1 MAPLGKRKAK
11 KRMSKRKV
19 TRGLALTL
27 AGAMVSPA
35 ADLNVRNVVLYK
47 HGVGFFERAGDLGP
61 GESARLDFKA
71 AEMNDVLKSLTV
83 EVKGGAAVSGLRY
96 DSSEPLSAKLSQMPV
111 KLEAQQPLSALIDQL
126 RGAHLEMKSAAQTVS
141 GAIIS
146 ARLIAGNREQQE
158 REQVTLLL
166 DSGELRTFEIAPGT
180 AIRFPDPKLQILLKD
195 YLTAVTQSRSTDKRS
210 VYIDSSDAGR
220 RSVVASYM
228 IPSPVWKSSYRLIFP
243 QTGEPMLEGWAIV
256 DNTTG
261 EDWTNV
267 QLALVSGR
275 PISFISRLY
284 EPKYVQRPEA
294 DLADVGPNAP
304 VVFSGNLM
312 APPPPP
318 VMAAPKR
325 AMAGMG
331 GAYAN
336 QGSMQQSGRRD
347 APAQE
352 MVMEIAATDKAFSN
366 VEGTAEGREI
376 GDLFEYRFG
385 KPVTVKRNE
394 SAMLPFLQQKLE
406 ARKLL
411 IYSDMSSQHPLNAA
425 ELTNS
430 TGKTL
435 DGGPITVYDQSSYAG
450 EALVETVKAGDR
462 RLIGYGV
469 DIGTRI
475 TTAIDSSMQ
484 AVREFHL
491 RRGVLSTKAAV
502 VETKTFTI
510 RNVDNKAKTLIVEL
524 PIRQGYKLVNQKPA
538 AVTAS
543 KNRFEVKLTPNST
556 DKFVLQEERLD
567 EQSYMVSNLNPDFLV
582 SFIQNKTLTAEG
594 RKQLETILE
603 RKRLVAGMDHDLRLA
618 ETETAEI
625 TKDQDRIRQNLGSLN
640 RVAGQED
647 QVNRYARQ
655 LATQDSQLAT
665 LRDRTSELRRKKA
678 AAEAELNRLIETMEF

>member
-1 MAPLGKRKAK
+1 
-11 KRMSKRKV
+11 
-19 TRGLALTL
+19 LTL
-27 AGAMVSPA
+27 AGALLSPA
-35 ADLNVRNVVLYK
+35 AELNVRNVVLYK
-47 HGVGFFERAGDLGP
+47 HGVGYFERAGELSP

-71 AEMNDVLKSLTV
+71 GEMNDVLKSLTV
-83 EVKGGAAVSGLRY
+83 EVKGGAGVAGLRY
-96 DSSEPLSAKLSQMPV
+96 DSSEPLSSKLSQMPV

-126 RGAHLEMKSAAQTVS
+126 RGAVLEMKSASQTVS
-141 GAIIS
+141 GAVIS
-146 ARLIAGNREQQE
+146 ARLLPGSREQQE

-166 DSGELRTFEIAPGT
+166 DSGDLRTFEIAPGT
-180 AIRFPDPKLQILLKD
+180 SIRFPDPKLQLLLKD
-195 YLTAVTQSRSTDKRS
+195 YLTAVTQARSTDKRS

-220 RSVVASYM
+220 RNVVASYM

-243 QTGEPMLEGWAIV
+243 QTGEPTLEGWAIV

-275 PISFISRLY
+275 PISFISKLY
-284 EPKYVQRPEA
+284 EPRYVVRPEA
-294 DLADVGPNAP
+294 ELADAGPSAP
-304 VVFSGNLM
+304 VVFSGNVMAAM
-312 APPPPP
+312 APPPAPGQ
-318 VMAAPKR
+318 APKR
-325 AMAGMG
+325 
-331 GAYAN
+331 GAFMN
-336 QGSMQQSGRRD
+336 QGNMQQF
-347 APAQE
+347 AQRE
-352 MVMEIAATDKAFSN
+352 ALGETQLAIAADKAASN
-366 VEGTAEGREI
+366 VVGTAEGREI
-376 GDLFEYRFG
+376 GELFEYRFG

-411 IYSDMSSQHPLNAA
+411 IYTDMSSQHPMNAA

-450 EALVETVKAGDR
+450 EALVETVKSGDR
-462 RLIGYGV
+462 RLIGYGI

-491 RRGVLSTKAAV
+491 RRGVLATKAAV
-502 VETKTFTI
+502 EETRTFTI
-510 RNVDNKAKTLIVEL
+510 RNVDNRAKTLIIEQ

-543 KNRFEVKLTPNST
+543 KNRFEVKLNPVAT

-582 SFIQNKTLTAEG
+582 SFVQNKALSAEG

-603 RKRLVAGMDHDLRLA
+603 RKRVITAMDSDLRQA
-618 ETETAEI
+618 ETDTAEI

-655 LATQDSQLAT
+655 LATQESQLAT
-665 LRDRTSELRRKKA
+665 LRDKISELRRKKA
-678 AAEAELNRLIETMEF
+678 AAEAELNRLIAAMEF

>member
-1 MAPLGKRKAK
+1 
-11 KRMSKRKV
+11 MSRRKV
-19 TRGLALTL
+19 SKGLALTL
-27 AGAMVSPA
+27 AGAIMSPA

-47 HGVGFFERAGDLGP
+47 HGVGYFERAGDLGP
-61 GESARLDFKA
+61 GESAKLDFKA

-83 EVKGGAAVSGLRY
+83 EVKGGAGVAGLRY

-111 KLEAQQPLSALIDQL
+111 KLEPQQPISALIDQL
-126 RGAHLEMKSAAQTVS
+126 RGAQLEMKSAAQTVS
-141 GAIIS
+141 GAVVA
-146 ARLIAGNREQQE
+146 ARLIAGSRDQQE

-166 DSGELRTFEIAPGT
+166 DSGDLRTFEIAPGT
-180 AIRFPDPKLQILLKD
+180 AIKFPDPKLQLLLKD
-195 YLTAVTQSRSTDKRS
+195 YLLAVTQARSTDKRS

-220 RSVVASYM
+220 RSVLASYM
-228 IPSPVWKSSYRLIFP
+228 IPSPVWKSSYRLIFG
-243 QTGEPMLEGWAIV
+243 QTGEPTLEGWAIV

-275 PISFISRLY
+275 PISFISKLY
-284 EPKYVQRPEA
+284 EPRYIVRPEA
-294 DLADVGPNAP
+294 ELADVGPNAP
-304 VVFSGNLM
+304 VVFAGNIM
-312 APPPPP
+312 NGAMP
-318 VMAAPKR
+318 AAP
-325 AMAGMG
+325 
-331 GAYAN
+331 
-336 QGSMQQSGRRD
+336 
-347 APAQE
+347 APAQLRARPMAGFSNQGNMQQFDRNQRLASTAQSE
-352 MVMEIAATDKAFSN
+352 ALMEVAAADKAVSN
-366 VEGTAEGREI
+366 VEGTAEGREL
-376 GDLFEYRFG
+376 GELFEYRFA

-435 DGGPITVYDQSSYAG
+435 DGGPITVYDQAAYAG

-462 RLIGYGV
+462 RLIGYGI

-484 AVREFHL
+484 AIREFHL
-491 RRGVLSTKAAV
+491 RRGILTTKAAV

-510 RNVDNKAKTLIVEL
+510 RNVDNRAKTLIVEQ

-538 AVTAS
+538 TVTAS
-543 KNRFEVKLTPNST
+543 KNRFEVKLNPNAT

-567 EQSYMVSNLNPDFLV
+567 QQSFMVSSLNPDYLV
-582 SFIQNKTLTAEG
+582 SFVQNKALTPEG
-594 RKQLETILE
+594 RKALETVLE
-603 RKRLVAGMDHDLRLA
+603 RKRLIAGMENDMRTA
-618 ETETAEI
+618 EAETAEI
-625 TKDQDRIRQNLGSLN
+625 TKDQERVRQNLGSLN

-655 LATQDSQLAT
+655 LATQESQLAG
-665 LRDRTSELRRKKA
+665 LRDRTSDLRRKKA
-678 AAEAELNRLIETMEF
+678 AGEAELNRLIESMDF

>member
-1 MAPLGKRKAK
+1 
-11 KRMSKRKV
+11 MSRRKV
-19 TRGLALTL
+19 SQGLALTL

-35 ADLNVRNVVLYK
+35 AELNVRSVVLYK
-47 HGVGFFERAGDLGP
+47 HGVGYFERAGDLGP

-83 EVKGGAAVSGLRY
+83 EVKGGAGVSGLRY
-96 DSSEPLSAKLSQMPV
+96 DSSEPLSAKLSEMPV
-111 KLEAQQPLSALIDQL
+111 KLEAQQPLTALIDQL

-141 GAIIS
+141 GAVVS
-146 ARLIAGNREQQE
+146 ARLVPGSRDQQE

-180 AIRFPDPKLQILLKD
+180 AIRFPDPKLQLLLKD
-195 YLTAVTQSRSTDKRS
+195 YLTAVTQARSTDKRS

-220 RSVVASYM
+220 RNVVASYM

-243 QTGEPMLEGWAIV
+243 QSGEPTLEGWAIV

-284 EPKYVQRPEA
+284 EPRYIQRPEA
-294 DLADVGPNAP
+294 ELADVGPNAP
-304 VVFSGNLM
+304 VVFAGSVM
-312 APPPPP
+312 AMPAAAPPPPP
-318 VMAAPKR
+318 AQRKMAGVAGFVNQGNMQQFARAEALAEPMQL
-325 AMAGMG
+325 AMA
-331 GAYAN
+331 
-336 QGSMQQSGRRD
+336 
-347 APAQE
+347 
-352 MVMEIAATDKAFSN
+352 DKAVSN
-366 VEGTAEGREI
+366 VVGTAEGREL
-376 GDLFEYRFG
+376 GELFEYRFG

-411 IYSDMSSQHPLNAA
+411 IYTDLNSPHPLNAA

-435 DGGPITVYDQSSYAG
+435 DGGPITVYDQSAYAG
-450 EALVETVKAGDR
+450 EALVETVKTGDR
-462 RLIGYGV
+462 RLIGYGI

-475 TTAIDSSMQ
+475 TTAIDSSVQ
-484 AVREFHL
+484 SIREFHL
-491 RRGVLSTKAAV
+491 RRGVLNTKSAV
-502 VETKTFTI
+502 LETRTFTI
-510 RNVDNKAKTLIVEL
+510 RNVDNRPKTLIIEL

-543 KNRFEVKLTPNST
+543 KNRFEVKLNPAAT
-556 DKFVLQEERLD
+556 DKFVLQEERMD
-567 EQSYMVSNLNPDFLV
+567 DQSFMISNLNPDYMV
-582 SFIQNKTLTAEG
+582 SFVQNKALTPEG
-594 RKQLETILE
+594 RKALETILE
-603 RKRLVAGMDHDLRLA
+603 RKRLIAGMENDLRVA
-618 ETETAEI
+618 EAETAEI

-655 LATQDSQLAT
+655 LATQESQLAT
-665 LRDRTSELRRKKA
+665 LRDKSSDLRRKHA
-678 AAEAELNRLIETMEF
+678 AAVAELGRMIESMEF

>member
-1 MAPLGKRKAK
+1 MFRPNV
-11 KRMSKRKV
+11 SKSV
-19 TRGLALTL
+19 ALAL
-27 AGAMVSPA
+27 AWAVVSPA
-35 ADLNVRNVVLYK
+35 AELNVRNVVLYK
-47 HGVGFFERAGDLGP
+47 HGVGYFERAGELGP

-71 AEMNDVLKSLTV
+71 SEMNDVLKSLTV
-83 EVKGGAAVSGLRY
+83 EVKNGAGVAGLRY
-96 DSSEPLSAKLSQMPV
+96 DSSEPLSAKLSEIPI
-111 KLEAQQPLSALIDQL
+111 KLDAQQPLSALIDQL
-126 RGAHLEMKSAAQTVS
+126 RGAQMEMKSASQTVA
-141 GAIIS
+141 GTVIS
-146 ARLIAGNREQQE
+146 ARLIPAARDLQE

-166 DSGELRTFEIAPGT
+166 DSGELRTFDIAPGT
-180 AIRFPDPKLQILLKD
+180 SVRFPDPKLQLLMKD
-195 YLTAVTQSRSTDKRS
+195 YLTAVTQARSTDKRS

-220 RSVVASYM
+220 RNLVASYM

-243 QTGEPMLEGWAIV
+243 QAGEPTLEGWAIV

-284 EPKYVQRPEA
+284 EPRFIQRPEA
-294 DLADVGPNAP
+294 ELADVGPNAP
-304 VVFSGNLM
+304 VVFAGSVLGGAM
-312 APPPPP
+312 PAPPPPP
-318 VMAAPKR
+318 AQRAGRAPAAF
-325 AMAGMG
+325 M
-331 GAYAN
+331 N
-336 QGSMQQSGRRD
+336 QGNMQQFAR
-347 APAQE
+347 PE
-352 MVMEIAATDKAFSN
+352 AAAEATMAMDKAASN
-366 VEGTAEGREI
+366 VAATAEGREI
-376 GDLFEYRFG
+376 GELFEYRFS

-411 IYSDMSSQHPLNAA
+411 IYSDMSSQHPMNAA

-435 DGGPITVYDQSSYAG
+435 DGGPITVYDQSAYAG
-450 EALVETVKAGDR
+450 EALVETVKTGDR

-475 TTAIDSSMQ
+475 TTAVDSMVQ

-491 RRGVLSTKAAV
+491 RRGVLTTKSAV
-502 VETKTFTI
+502 METRTFTI
-510 RNVDNKAKTLIVEL
+510 RNVDNRAKTLIIEQ
-524 PIRQGYKLVNQKPA
+524 PIRPGYKLVNQKPA

-543 KNRFEVKLTPNST
+543 RNRFEVKLNPAAT
-556 DKFVLQEERLD
+556 DKFVLQEERID
-567 EQSYMVSNLNPDFLV
+567 EQSYGVSNLNPDFLL
-582 SFIQNKTLTAEG
+582 SFAQNKALSPEG
-594 RKQLETILE
+594 RKALETILE
-603 RKRLVAGMDHDLRLA
+603 RKRLVASLDNDLSLA
-618 ETETAEI
+618 QAETAEI

-655 LATQDSQLAT
+655 LATQESQLAT

-678 AAEAELNRLIETMEF
+678 AAEAELNRLIESMEF

>member
-146 ARLIAGNREQQE
+146 ARLIAGSREQQE

-180 AIRFPDPKLQILLKD
+180 AIRFPDPKLQLLLKD
-195 YLTAVTQSRSTDKRS
+195 YLTAVTQARSTDKRS

-284 EPKYVQRPEA
+284 EPKYIQRPEA

-312 APPPPP
+312 ALPPAG
-318 VMAAPKR
+318 MAGAAPQAKGR
-325 AMAGMG
+325 QIFM
-331 GAYAN
+331 N
-336 QGSMQQSGRRD
+336 QGIMQQSGRREGV
-347 APAQE
+347 AQQE
-352 MVMEIAATDKAFSN
+352 MVMEVASADKAASS

-435 DGGPITVYDQSSYAG
+435 DGGPITVYDQASYAG

-484 AVREFHL
+484 AIREFHL
-491 RRGVLSTKAAV
+491 RRGVLTTKAAV

-543 KNRFEVKLTPNST
+543 KNRFEVKLTPSST

-582 SFIQNKTLTAEG
+582 SFIQNKTLTVEG

-603 RKRLVAGMDHDLRLA
+603 RKRLVAGMDNDLRLA

-655 LATQDSQLAT
+655 LASRAPDSRARRWRFR
-665 LRDRTSELRRKKA
+665 LRYA
-678 AAEAELNRLIETMEF
+678 

>member
-1 MAPLGKRKAK
+1 
-11 KRMSKRKV
+11 MSKRKV
-19 TRGLALTL
+19 SRGLALTL

-35 ADLNVRNVVLYK
+35 AEMNVRNVVLYK
-47 HGVGFFERAGDLGP
+47 HGVGYFERAGELGP

-71 AEMNDVLKSLTV
+71 SEMNDVLKSLTV
-83 EVKGGAAVSGLRY
+83 DVKGGAGVTGLRY

-126 RGAHLEMKSAAQTVS
+126 RGAQLEMKSAANTVS

-146 ARLIAGNREQQE
+146 ARLIAGSREQQE

-166 DSGELRTFEIAPGT
+166 DSGDLRTFEIAPGT
-180 AIRFPDPKLQILLKD
+180 AIRFPDPKLQLLLKD
-195 YLTAVTQSRSTDKRS
+195 YLTAVTQARSTDKRS

-220 RSVVASYM
+220 RNVVASYM
-228 IPSPVWKSSYRLIFP
+228 IPSPVWKSSYRLIFA
-243 QTGEPMLEGWAIV
+243 QTGEPTLEGWAIV

-284 EPKYVQRPEA
+284 EPRYVQRPEA
-294 DLADVGPNAP
+294 DLADVGANAP
-304 VVFSGNLM
+304 VLFSGAM
-312 APPPPP
+312 
-318 VMAAPKR
+318 MGGGG
-325 AMAGMG
+325 MAGMAG
-331 GAYAN
+331 YAP
-336 QGSMQQSGRRD
+336 
-347 APAQE
+347 APAQAKARQQVFQNRGAMQQQVGRDMSE
-352 MVMEIAATDKAFSN
+352 RLANAESVMVTDMAASAAPSTLQATS
-366 VEGTAEGREI
+366 EGREL

-411 IYSDMSSQHPLNAA
+411 IYTDMSSQHPMNAA

-435 DGGPITVYDQSSYAG
+435 DGGPITVYDQASYAG
-450 EALVETVKAGDR
+450 EALVETVKSGDR
-462 RLIGYGV
+462 RLIGYGI

-491 RRGVLSTKAAV
+491 RRGVLTTKAAV
-502 VETKTFTI
+502 IETRTFTI
-510 RNVDNKAKTLIVEL
+510 RNVDNRPKTLIVEQ
-524 PIRQGYKLVNQKPA
+524 PIRQGYKVVNQKPT

-543 KNRFEVKLTPNST
+543 KNRFEVKLAAAATE
-556 DKFVLQEERLD
+556 KFVLQEERLD
-567 EQSYMVSNLNPDFLV
+567 QQSYMVTNLNPDFLV
-582 SFIQNKTLTAEG
+582 SFIQNKTLTPEG
-594 RKQLETILE
+594 RKELETILE
-603 RKRLVAGMDHDLRLA
+603 RKRLIAGMESDLHLA

-655 LATQDSQLAT
+655 LATQESQLAT
-665 LRDRTSELRRKKA
+665 LRDRSSDLRRKKA
-678 AAEAELNRLIETMEF
+678 AAEAELNRLIEAMDF

>member
-1 MAPLGKRKAK
+1 
-11 KRMSKRKV
+11 V
-19 TRGLALTL
+19 
-27 AGAMVSPA
+27 
-35 ADLNVRNVVLYK
+35 
-47 HGVGFFERAGDLGP
+47 
-61 GESARLDFKA
+61 
-71 AEMNDVLKSLTV
+71 
-83 EVKGGAAVSGLRY
+83 
-96 DSSEPLSAKLSQMPV
+96 
-111 KLEAQQPLSALIDQL
+111 
-126 RGAHLEMKSAAQTVS
+126 
-141 GAIIS
+141 IS
-146 ARLIAGNREQQE
+146 ARLLPGSRDQQE

-166 DSGELRTFEIAPGT
+166 DSGDLRTFEIAPGT
-180 AIRFPDPKLQILLKD
+180 SIRFPDPKLQLLLKD
-195 YLTAVTQSRSTDKRS
+195 YLTAVTQARSTDKRS

-220 RSVVASYM
+220 RSIVASYM

-243 QTGEPMLEGWAIV
+243 QTGEPTLEGWAIV

-275 PISFISRLY
+275 PISFISKLY
-284 EPKYVQRPEA
+284 EPRYVVRPEA
-294 DLADVGPNAP
+294 ELADAGPGVP
-304 VVFSGNLM
+304 VVFAGNVMSAPM

-318 VMAAPKR
+318 GQAKR
-325 AMAGMG
+325 MAGVAGYM
-331 GAYAN
+331 N
-336 QGSMQQSGRRD
+336 QGNMQQFSRGE
-347 APAQE
+347 ALAESAQ
-352 MVMEIAATDKAFSN
+352 IAVADKAMSN
-366 VEGTAEGREI
+366 VIGTAEGREI
-376 GDLFEYRFG
+376 GELFEYRFG

-411 IYSDMSSQHPLNAA
+411 IYTDMSSQHPMNAA

-450 EALVETVKAGDR
+450 EALVETVKSGDR
-462 RLIGYGV
+462 RLIGYGI

-491 RRGVLSTKAAV
+491 RRGVLTTKAAV
-502 VETKTFTI
+502 QETRTFTI
-510 RNVDNKAKTLIVEL
+510 RNVDNRAKTLIIEQ

-543 KNRFEVKLTPNST
+543 KNRFEVKLNPAAT

-567 EQSYMVSNLNPDFLV
+567 EQSYMVSSLNPDFLV
-582 SFIQNKTLTAEG
+582 SFVQNKALSSEG

-603 RKRLVAGMDHDLRLA
+603 RKRVISAMDSDLRQA
-618 ETETAEI
+618 ETDTAEI

-655 LATQDSQLAT
+655 LATQESQLAT
-665 LRDRTSELRRKKA
+665 LRDKISELRRKKV

>member
-1 MAPLGKRKAK
+1 
-11 KRMSKRKV
+11 MSKRGV

-27 AGAMVSPA
+27 AGTMVSPA
-35 ADLNVRNVVLYK
+35 AELNVRNVVLYK
-47 HGVGFFERAGDLGP
+47 HGVGYFERAGEMGP

-83 EVKGGAAVSGLRY
+83 EIKGGAGVTGLRY
-96 DSSEPLSAKLSQMPV
+96 DSSEPLASKLSEMPV
-111 KLEAQQPLSALIDQL
+111 KLGAQQPLSALIDQL
-126 RGAHLEMKSAAQTVS
+126 RGAQLETKSAAQTVS
-141 GAIIS
+141 GAVVS
-146 ARLIAGNREQQE
+146 ARLIAGSREQQE

-166 DSGELRTFEIAPGT
+166 DSGDLRTFEIAPGT
-180 AIRFPDPKLQILLKD
+180 AIRFPDPKLQLLLKD
-195 YLTAVTQSRSTDKRS
+195 YLLAVTQARSTDKRS

-243 QTGEPMLEGWAIV
+243 HTGEPMLEGWAIV

-267 QLALVSGR
+267 NLALVSGR

-284 EPKYVQRPEA
+284 EPRSVVRPEA

-304 VVFSGNLM
+304 VVFAGTVLGGAM
-312 APPPPP
+312 P
-318 VMAAPKR
+318 AAP
-325 AMAGMG
+325 APGM
-331 GAYAN
+331 
-336 QGSMQQSGRRD
+336 RRD
-347 APAQE
+347 AAFRNQGNMQQFARAQAPAQAAE
-352 MVMEIAATDKAFSN
+352 MIMEVAADKAASN
-366 VEGTAEGREI
+366 VEGTAEGREL

-435 DGGPITVYDQSSYAG
+435 DGGPITVYDQAAYAG

-462 RLIGYGV
+462 RLIGYGI

-475 TTAIDSSMQ
+475 TTAIDSSIQ

-491 RRGVLSTKAAV
+491 RRGVLTTKAAV
-502 VETKTFTI
+502 LETKTFTI
-510 RNVDNKAKTLIVEL
+510 RNVDNRAKLLIIEQ
-524 PIRQGYKLVNQKPA
+524 PIRQGYKQVNQKPA

-543 KNRFEVKLTPNST
+543 KNRFEVKLPAAAT
-556 DKFVLQEERLD
+556 DKFVLQEERIED
-567 EQSYMVSNLNPDFLV
+567 QSYMVTNLNPDHLM
-582 SFIQNKTLTAEG
+582 SFVQNKALTPDGAKALG
-594 RKQLETILE
+594 TILD
-603 RKRLVAGMDHDLRLA
+603 RKRLIAAMENDLRLA
-618 ETETAEI
+618 EHETAEI
-625 TKDQDRIRQNLGSLN
+625 TKDQERVRQNLGSLN

-655 LATQDSQLAT
+655 LATQESQLAT
-665 LRDRTSELRRKKA
+665 LRDKASDLRRKKA
-678 AAEAELNRLIETMEF
+678 AAEAELNRPIENMEF

>member
-1 MAPLGKRKAK
+1 
-11 KRMSKRKV
+11 MSKRKV
-19 TRGLALTL
+19 SRGLALTL

-35 ADLNVRNVVLYK
+35 AEMNVRNVVLYK
-47 HGVGFFERAGDLGP
+47 HGVGYFERAGELGP

-71 AEMNDVLKSLTV
+71 SEMNDVLKSLTV
-83 EVKGGAAVSGLRY
+83 DVKGGAGVTGLRY

-126 RGAHLEMKSAAQTVS
+126 RGAQLEMKSAANTVS

-146 ARLIAGNREQQE
+146 ARLIAGSREQQE

-166 DSGELRTFEIAPGT
+166 DSGDLRTFEIAPGT
-180 AIRFPDPKLQILLKD
+180 AIRFPDPKLQLLLKD
-195 YLTAVTQSRSTDKRS
+195 YLTAVTQARSTDKRS

-220 RSVVASYM
+220 RNVVASYM
-228 IPSPVWKSSYRLIFP
+228 IPSPVWKSSYRLIFA
-243 QTGEPMLEGWAIV
+243 QTGEPTLEGWAIV

-284 EPKYVQRPEA
+284 EPRYVQRPEA
-294 DLADVGPNAP
+294 DLADVGANAP
-304 VVFSGNLM
+304 VLFSGAM
-312 APPPPP
+312 
-318 VMAAPKR
+318 MGGGG
-325 AMAGMG
+325 MAGMG
-331 GAYAN
+331 GYAP
-336 QGSMQQSGRRD
+336 
-347 APAQE
+347 APAQAKARQQVFQNRGAMQQQVGRDMSE
-352 MVMEIAATDKAFSN
+352 RLANAESVMVADMAASAAPSTLQ
-366 VEGTAEGREI
+366 GTAEGREL

-411 IYSDMSSQHPLNAA
+411 IYTDMSSQHPMNAA

-435 DGGPITVYDQSSYAG
+435 DGGPITVYDQASYAG
-450 EALVETVKAGDR
+450 EALVETVKSGDR
-462 RLIGYGV
+462 RLIGYGI

-475 TTAIDSSMQ
+475 TTAIDSSTQ

-491 RRGVLSTKAAV
+491 RRGVLTTKAAV
-502 VETKTFTI
+502 IETRTFTI
-510 RNVDNKAKTLIVEL
+510 RNVDNRPKTLIVEQ
-524 PIRQGYKLVNQKPA
+524 PIRQGYKVVNQKPS

-543 KNRFEVKLTPNST
+543 KNRFEVKLAAAATE
-556 DKFVLQEERLD
+556 KFVLQEERLD
-567 EQSYMVSNLNPDFLV
+567 EQSYMVTNLNPDFLV
-582 SFIQNKTLTAEG
+582 SFIQNKTLTPEG

-603 RKRLVAGMDHDLRLA
+603 RKRLIAGMESDLHLA

-655 LATQDSQLAT
+655 LATQESQLAT
-665 LRDRTSELRRKKA
+665 LRDRSSDLRRKKA
-678 AAEAELNRLIETMEF
+678 AAEAELNRLIEAMDF

>member
-1 MAPLGKRKAK
+1 
-11 KRMSKRKV
+11 MSKRSV
-19 TRGLALTL
+19 SRGLALTL

-35 ADLNVRNVVLYK
+35 AELNVRNVVLYK
-47 HGVGFFERAGDLGP
+47 HGVGYFERAGEMGP

-83 EVKGGAAVSGLRY
+83 EIKGGAGVSGLRY

-111 KLEAQQPLSALIDQL
+111 KLEAQQPLSSLIDQL
-126 RGAHLEMKSAAQTVS
+126 RGAQLEMKSAAQTVS
-141 GAIIS
+141 GAVVS
-146 ARLIAGNREQQE
+146 ARLIPGSREQQE

-166 DSGELRTFEIAPGT
+166 DSGDLRTFEIAPGT
-180 AIRFPDPKLQILLKD
+180 AIKFPDPKLQLLLKD
-195 YLTAVTQSRSTDKRS
+195 YLLAVTQARSTDKRS

-243 QTGEPMLEGWAIV
+243 QTGEPTLEGWAIV

-267 QLALVSGR
+267 TLALVSGR

-284 EPKYVQRPEA
+284 EPRYVVRPEA
-294 DLADVGPNAP
+294 ELADVGPNAP
-304 VVFSGNLM
+304 VVFAGSVLGG
-312 APPPPP
+312 
-318 VMAAPKR
+318 AAPAAP
-325 AMAGMG
+325 AMA
-331 GAYAN
+331 
-336 QGSMQQSGRRD
+336 GRRD
-347 APAQE
+347 AAMFRNQGNMQQSARSQAPAQSAE
-352 MVMEIAATDKAFSN
+352 MMMEVAADKAVSN
-366 VEGTAEGREI
+366 VEGTAEGREL
-376 GDLFEYRFG
+376 GELFEYRFG

-435 DGGPITVYDQSSYAG
+435 DGGPITVYDQAAYAG
-450 EALVETVKAGDR
+450 EALVETVKSGDR
-462 RLIGYGV
+462 RLIGYGI

-475 TTAIDSSMQ
+475 TTAIDSTMQ

-491 RRGVLSTKAAV
+491 RRGVLTTKAAV
-502 VETKTFTI
+502 LETKTFTI
-510 RNVDNKAKTLIVEL
+510 RNVDNRAKLLIIEQPL
-524 PIRQGYKLVNQKPA
+524 RQGYKQVNQKPA

-543 KNRFEVKLTPNST
+543 KNRFEVKLAAAAT
-556 DKFVLQEERLD
+556 DKFVLQEERLED
-567 EQSYMVSNLNPDFLV
+567 QSYMVSNLNPDHLM
-582 SFIQNKTLTAEG
+582 SFVQNKALTPEG
-594 RKQLETILE
+594 TKALQTILD
-603 RKRLVAGMDHDLRLA
+603 RKRLIAAMENDLRLA

-655 LATQDSQLAT
+655 LATQESQLAT
-665 LRDRTSELRRKKA
+665 LRDKSSDLRRKKA
-678 AAEAELNRLIETMEF
+678 AAEAELNRLIESMEF